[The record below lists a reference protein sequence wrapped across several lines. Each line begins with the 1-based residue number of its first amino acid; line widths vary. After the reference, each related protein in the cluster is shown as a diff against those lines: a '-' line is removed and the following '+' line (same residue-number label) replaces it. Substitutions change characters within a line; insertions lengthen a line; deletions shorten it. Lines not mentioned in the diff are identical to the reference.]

1 MLSDAQV
8 CAFWAHVVPCSCP
21 SKTVQQLLANK
32 QVLFK
37 KSVCGNRHRNWK
49 MTHRVPYQKN
59 KTLNITETRDR
70 FLVYVCLCMHRSAE
84 RMSEIMHY
92 LCQLDTLTQ
101 TRSSGGG
108 GGAGS
113 SSDLRPRMSAL
124 VFVVRQWARSV
135 GITGVTVGAGF
146 TNFMLN
152 ILVIFFLQ
160 TRRSPLLPP
169 LHSIKSISSGLHVVI
184 VF

>member
-1 MLSDAQV
+1 
-8 CAFWAHVVPCSCP
+8 
-21 SKTVQQLLANK
+21 
-32 QVLFK
+32 
-37 KSVCGNRHRNWK
+37 
-49 MTHRVPYQKN
+49 
-59 KTLNITETRDR
+59 
-70 FLVYVCLCMHRSAE
+70 
-84 RMSEIMHY
+84 MHY